1 MNLDHVYGYILMYIL
16 QKSKDL
22 EEELKRLHEEE
33 AEKVML
39 EIKLAKEKNLRM
51 DSYDKQVCFTSG
63 VYKLPKD

>member
-63 VYKLPKD
+63 I